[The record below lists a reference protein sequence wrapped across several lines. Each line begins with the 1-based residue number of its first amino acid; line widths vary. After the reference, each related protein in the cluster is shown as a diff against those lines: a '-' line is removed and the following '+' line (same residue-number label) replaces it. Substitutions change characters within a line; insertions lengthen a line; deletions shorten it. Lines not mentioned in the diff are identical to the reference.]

1 MIGFTQLW
9 RKLSVIFRTG
19 SRSSSTMAQ
28 SPPLRDHPH
37 AGPAILT
44 DLRDVV
50 SARVRQEYVFDY
62 VDYSFSRG
70 QSHLAPSLGRPRD
83 CRGGHAKLPGR
94 VGKGLDEFR
103 TLAFSTTHLR
113 HPSRE
118 AAEPL
123 DCVAKP
129 RWPTVLGQAGRPLA
143 LAEEAWSF
151 PVDTSSRRRVRFARV
166 RPSSTPP
173 AVGRFHVALSQPI
186 PAVWTHLAS
195 RLTLRELSW

>member
-1 MIGFTQLW
+1 VGEVKKGAGAPLLRQVCAYPNHLDATRWAANRRGDSRNAFQLYQPCFW
-9 RKLSVIFRTG
+9 L
-19 SRSSSTMAQ
+19 AQ
-28 SPPLRDHPH
+28 SVAVRARLHAPNPGVRDGWLRRTIV
-37 AGPAILT
+37 AGCRRCILG
-44 DLRDVV
+44 D
-50 SARVRQEYVFDY
+50 VFDC

-103 TLAFSTTHLR
+103 TLAFSTAHLR

-129 RWPTVLGQAGRPLA
+129 RWPTVLGQARHPLA
-143 LAEEAWSF
+143 PGLG
-151 PVDTSSRRRVRFARV
+151 SRPKNVYRA
-166 RPSSTPP
+166 
-173 AVGRFHVALSQPI
+173 A
-186 PAVWTHLAS
+186 AS
-195 RLTLRELSW
+195 E